1 MTATVRRLALIWL
14 ALLVLLALT
23 CGSAFVPMGI
33 WNTVANF
40 AIAITKA
47 LLVLLFFMHLARGR
61 PVYRLVALAALYTL
75 ALLVTLSLADY
86 SARERYPAPWQTPAA
101 LR

>member
-1 MTATVRRLALIWL
+1 MMASVRRLALIWL

-33 WNTVANF
+33 WNSVANF
-40 AIAITKA
+40 AIAVAKA
-47 LLVLLFFMHLARGR
+47 LLVAVFFMHLARGR
-61 PVYRLVALAALYTL
+61 PVYRLVAVAALYTL
-75 ALLVTLSLADY
+75 ALLMTLSLADY
-86 SARERYPAPWQTPAA
+86 SARERYPAPWQAPAA